1 MDESTQYC
9 PVAMATE
16 ILGDRWTPLILREL
30 IVGAHSFSEI
40 QAGIPHISRTLL
52 SERLKQMVGNG
63 IVERRQEQAGR
74 PRYWLTPAGADL
86 EDVVFA
92 LGEWAIRWAYFQD
105 PGDDQL
111 DNTHLMWRFRRG
123 VLRERVPE
131 RRVVAEFILTCPGG
145 TTERIWL
152 VIGPDDVETCIKHP
166 GFEIDLEV
174 RTSSR
179 ELHRVWMGRTTIPEA
194 MRAGTLGIDGPP
206 ALVRAFPRWFSFSPF
221 APKVRKALAAAS

>member
-1 MDESTQYC
+1 
-9 PVAMATE
+9 
-16 ILGDRWTPLILREL
+16 
-30 IVGAHSFSEI
+30 
-40 QAGIPHISRTLL
+40 
-52 SERLKQMVGNG
+52 MVGNG

-179 ELHRVWMGRTTIPEA
+179 ELHRVWMGRITIPEA
-194 MRAGTLGIDGPP
+194 MRAGTFGIEGPP